1 MIFKVL
7 YQERSEEVPVRERTT
22 SLYIEA
28 EKEREVRKK
37 LADRKLN
44 IEYIQALNE
53 EHLEYEKQS
62 EDFQVEKI

>member
-28 EKEREVRKK
+28 ETEREIRKK

-44 IEYIQALNE
+44 IEYIQALDGD
-53 EHLEYEKQS
+53 HLEYEKQS
-62 EDFQVEKI
+62 EDFQVESI

>member
-28 EKEREVRKK
+28 ETEREVRKK

-44 IEYIQALNE
+44 IEYIQALDE
-53 EHLEYEKQS
+53 DHLKYEKQS
-62 EDFQVEKI
+62 EDFQVESI